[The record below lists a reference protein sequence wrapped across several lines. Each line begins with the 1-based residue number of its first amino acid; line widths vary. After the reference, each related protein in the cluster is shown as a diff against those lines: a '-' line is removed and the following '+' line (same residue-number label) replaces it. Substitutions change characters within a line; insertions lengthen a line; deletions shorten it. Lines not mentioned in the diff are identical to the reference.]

1 MFDTLRQ
8 RYRAFRIDPAGE
20 RFQHRYRRLASRG
33 GAVRKLLIIVAA
45 LALIVVGIA
54 LLVLP
59 GPGLLLILLGAALIA
74 EESLVAARMLGRID
88 LAISRRT
95 RR

>member
-1 MFDTLRQ
+1 M
-8 RYRAFRIDPAGE
+8 
-20 RFQHRYRRLASRG
+20 
-33 GAVRKLLIIVAA
+33 
-45 LALIVVGIA
+45 
-54 LLVLP
+54 LVLP